1 MVGEGES
8 SWAERSALAGEILGA
23 AISVHQAPG
32 IRPLPLRGTVVDESM
47 HTFTVRLAGR
57 GRLVCL
63 PKGGLRGTILLGER
77 ELPLIG
83 DNLRVRP
90 QDRTKR
96 ILAGGSRR
104 IR

>member
-1 MVGEGES
+1 MVGEGELTGS
-8 SWAERSALAGEILGA
+8 DRAALAGEILGA
-23 AISVHQAPG
+23 AVSVDHAPG
-32 IRPLPLRGTVVDESM
+32 IRTLPLRGTIIDESM
-47 HTFTVRLAGR
+47 HTFTVRLADR
-57 GRLVCL
+57 SRVLCV
-63 PKGGLRGTILLGER
+63 PKPGLRGTILLGER

-83 DNLRVRP
+83 DSLRIRP

>member
-1 MVGEGES
+1 MVDAEES
-8 SWAERSALAGEILGA
+8 SWAERSALAGELVGA
-23 AISVHQAPG
+23 AISVDRAPG
-32 IRPLPLRGTVVDESM
+32 IQPLPLLGTVVDESM

-63 PKGGLRGTILLGER
+63 PKVGLRGTIRLGER

-104 IR
+104 VR

>member
-1 MVGEGES
+1 MIGEGELTG
-8 SWAERSALAGEILGA
+8 ADRATLAGEILGA
-23 AISVHQAPG
+23 AISVDRAPG
-32 IRPLPLRGTVVDESM
+32 IHALPLRGTIVDESM
-47 HTFTVRLAGR
+47 HTFTVRLADHGR
-57 GRLVCL
+57 VVCL
-63 PKGGLRGTILLGER
+63 PKPGLRGTIFIGER

-96 ILAGGSRR
+96 ILASGSRR